1 MGLILTQTAS
11 YNEESHS
18 PNINVPKLIDLPE
31 VGCIHHE
38 TEWRRPRVLNDI
50 AARDWKGV
58 VSKWTDANPNPRLE
72 HIDPLFEYYTIGL
85 AVRRTNAM
93 FMVSGNMVHNGEILP
108 GMSHVSGPED
118 TVQASFRAPC
128 DFIHLFIA
136 KSFIT
141 QCFEECDISETP
153 GPPQFRT
160 RFAKDAI
167 IEQLI
172 RSLSFPKPC
181 GLAMGQLYIEGVCL
195 AIIARLISE
204 KYDGGQSLDKP
215 KISAL
220 ANWRLKRALEY
231 IETKISEPITL
242 ADVAASTGLTR
253 MYFAAQF
260 RAATGLRPHEY
271 ILRRRIE
278 RAQSMLLTSNITLI
292 DAAFSVGFQTQAHF
306 TTVFKKVVG
315 ETPYRWRET
324 NLQRCGTPKLFL
336 SPQNDVT
343 GKQASTF
350 KENTGRQNLPRARS
364 NGFEYASG

>member
-1 MGLILTQTAS
+1 
-11 YNEESHS
+11 
-18 PNINVPKLIDLPE
+18 
-31 VGCIHHE
+31 
-38 TEWRRPRVLNDI
+38 
-50 AARDWKGV
+50 
-58 VSKWTDANPNPRLE
+58 
-72 HIDPLFEYYTIGL
+72 
-85 AVRRTNAM
+85 M
-93 FMVSGNMVHNGEILP
+93 FTVSGNIVHNGEILP

-118 TVQASFRAPC
+118 SVQASFRAPC

-136 KSFIT
+136 KNFIT

-153 GPPQFRT
+153 GTPSFRT
-160 RFAKDAI
+160 RFVKDAI

-172 RSLSFPKPC
+172 RSLSLPKPP
-181 GLAMGQLYIEGVCL
+181 GPAMGQLYIEGVCL
-195 AIIARLISE
+195 AIVARLISE
-204 KYDGGQSLDKP
+204 KYDSCQNLEKP

-278 RAQSMLLTSNITLI
+278 RAQNMLLTSNITLI

-315 ETPYRWRET
+315 ETPYRWREA
-324 NLQRCGTPKLFL
+324 NLQRSTGPKLF
-336 SPQNDVT
+336 PHPKNDGI
-343 GKQASTF
+343 GKPISEF
-350 KENTGRQNLPRARS
+350 KGNGGSQTLPRLRS
-364 NGFEYASG
+364 NGFEYANG